1 MSDLVQKGIVNIK
14 DDRKIYLGRNGDRM
28 VNKAGYQT
36 IAEAPMDQHK
46 TIATSLAIIKIEN
59 LGCCVANSIFATA
72 AIMDDFAEVDM
83 AEKRKAIQPVA
94 PQKRQAIDG
103 AFQGVTRSQTVP
115 PPVTEQPPVMV
126 PPAPRAPPAPHVQ
139 VPSSM
144 PPPPA
149 PPQRTYPFSTVHPLE
164 TFPLEPQIQD
174 LTMEDVETQTQ
185 KARVPRERR
194 AKVWTNWQLGAR
206 EKLHSR
212 GPQDLTMMK
221 IRSHMNPTVWNWL
234 WDDKDAVGSYIGEDE
249 TIFVYRGEG
258 EVFSAD
264 DAIDTLY
271 LHRKLPHS
279 FLRGPTPYLVA
290 SIGVIKDPHYALV
303 DTGSQVNIISERL
316 ATQFNLPVKT
326 GSPLELQNASGGCIS
341 IVGVCRDVDIS
352 TVRRRSLQTFL
363 VTSTNANDLLLGLP
377 WFMSVGARMIVAG
390 KGSAAQEAISII
402 AEHGTEPT
410 VKAIF
415 SDDLMRTPQGLMM
428 MAKN

>member
-1 MSDLVQKGIVNIK
+1 
-14 DDRKIYLGRNGDRM
+14 
-28 VNKAGYQT
+28 
-36 IAEAPMDQHK
+36 
-46 TIATSLAIIKIEN
+46 
-59 LGCCVANSIFATA
+59 
-72 AIMDDFAEVDM
+72 
-83 AEKRKAIQPVA
+83 
-94 PQKRQAIDG
+94 
-103 AFQGVTRSQTVP
+103 
-115 PPVTEQPPVMV
+115 
-126 PPAPRAPPAPHVQ
+126 
-139 VPSSM
+139 
-144 PPPPA
+144 
-149 PPQRTYPFSTVHPLE
+149 
-164 TFPLEPQIQD
+164 
-174 LTMEDVETQTQ
+174 
-185 KARVPRERR
+185 
-194 AKVWTNWQLGAR
+194 
-206 EKLHSR
+206 
-212 GPQDLTMMK
+212 MMK
-221 IRSHMNPTVWNWL
+221 IRSLMNPTVWNWL

-249 TIFVYRGEG
+249 TIFVYREEG

-271 LHRKLPHS
+271 LHRELPHS

-326 GSPLELQNASGGCIS
+326 GSPLELQNASGGYIS
-341 IVGVCRDVDIS
+341 VVGVCRDVDIS

-390 KGSAAQEAISII
+390 KDPAAQVAISII
-402 AEHGTEPT
+402 AEHGTETT